1 MYVTSKEAQQFYGVT
16 ANTLRTWA
24 KKNTIPYTTTQGGH
38 RRYLIKNK
46 THKRQKIIY
55 ARVSSQKQ
63 KQDLQRQIT
72 YLKNRYPEHKVITDV
87 ASGINF
93 KRKGLNSL
101 LEQVFSGDV
110 EEIVV
115 FSQDRLARFGYELIE
130 NICKHFHTKLI
141 VQNSKKQKTDEQEI
155 AEDLLSIV
163 TVFTTRYH
171 GSRKYN

>member
-24 KKNTIPYTTTQGGH
+24 KNNTIPYTTTQGGH

-72 YLKNRYPEHKVITDV
+72 YLKNRYPEHTVITDV
-87 ASGINF
+87 TRGINCK
-93 KRKGLNSL
+93 KR
-101 LEQVFSGDV
+101 
-110 EEIVV
+110 
-115 FSQDRLARFGYELIE
+115 
-130 NICKHFHTKLI
+130 
-141 VQNSKKQKTDEQEI
+141 
-155 AEDLLSIV
+155 
-163 TVFTTRYH
+163 
-171 GSRKYN
+171 